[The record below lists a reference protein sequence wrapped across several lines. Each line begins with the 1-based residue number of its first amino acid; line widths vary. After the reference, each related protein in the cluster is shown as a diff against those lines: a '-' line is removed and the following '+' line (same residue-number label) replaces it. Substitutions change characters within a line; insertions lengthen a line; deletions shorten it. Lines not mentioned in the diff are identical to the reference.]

1 MGDLGQVVANCHK
14 RLAAG
19 GICRLGNTRLVKLWK
34 TVQPK
39 GIRTHRGCNMRA
51 CKGWGAARS
60 GGDSTEGDRG
70 SRRVVLVTHAVDRVD
85 QLLVGGDGCDLLAQ
99 LLYVAVDGAVAH
111 DALVGIDFVHELV
124 A

>member
-1 MGDLGQVVANCHK
+1 MSQ
-14 RLAAG
+14 AAG
-19 GICRLGNTRLVKLWK
+19 RRRNLPARQHPFCQDVEDGAAQGHPDAL
-34 TVQPK
+34 
-39 GIRTHRGCNMRA
+39 GCNMRA

-60 GGDSTEGDRG
+60 EGNTNGVGRG
-70 SRRVVLVTHAVDRVD
+70 SRRLVLVTHAVDRVD